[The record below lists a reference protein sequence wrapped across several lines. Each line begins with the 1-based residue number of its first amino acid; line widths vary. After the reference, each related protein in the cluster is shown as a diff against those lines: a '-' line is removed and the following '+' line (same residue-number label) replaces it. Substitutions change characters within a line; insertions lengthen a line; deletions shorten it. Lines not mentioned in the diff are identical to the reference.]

1 MPNTGGTGTVDSGA
15 RGRNGIT
22 IPCSGNP
29 PLWARTCAK
38 YPSATVIAI
47 TPTRT
52 RIKVTVPEAGFIV
65 DLLKSFV
72 CSWAL
77 RSNSIERE
85 PMGSFSRFSVRV
97 ISLDKKTGPGKW
109 LKVVRGGFRR

>member
-29 PLWARTCAK
+29 PLWARTWAK

-47 TPTRT
+47 THTRM
-52 RIKVTVPEAGFIV
+52 RIKVTVPEAGFIG
-65 DLLKSFV
+65 DLLKVFRLL
-72 CSWAL
+72 WAVL
-77 RSNSIERE
+77 RNNSIERG
-85 PMGSFSRFSVRV
+85 PIGSFSC
-97 ISLDKKTGPGKW
+97 L
-109 LKVVRGGFRR
+109 LHA